1 MNWKFGKRSEEKL
14 ATVHRELSSVAR
26 KALELSPVDFGVTEG
41 LRSQEKQAE
50 LFAIGATKTLKSK
63 HLTGRAIDIACFVD
77 GKITWELEYYQIVA
91 NAFDLARKELDTDL
105 RWGGSWHV
113 NDFALREENKFI
125 DAVHFELVD

>member
-41 LRSQEKQAE
+41 
-50 LFAIGATKTLKSK
+50 FAIGATKTLKSK

-91 NAFDLARKELDTDL
+91 NAFDLSRKELDIDL

>member
-50 LFAIGATKTLKSK
+50 LLAIGATKTLKSK

-105 RWGGSWHV
+105 RWGGSWNV